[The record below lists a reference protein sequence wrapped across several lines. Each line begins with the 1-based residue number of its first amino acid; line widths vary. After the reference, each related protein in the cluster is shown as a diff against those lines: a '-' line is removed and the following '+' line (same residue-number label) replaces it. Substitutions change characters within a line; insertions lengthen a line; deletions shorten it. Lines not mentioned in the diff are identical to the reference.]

1 MTRPWRIRP
10 LSLLAGLTPLASP
23 AAMAQ
28 ADNHASKPITIVV
41 AYPLGGSTDLT
52 GRTVANE
59 PLQGLGVSERAGTV
73 LGHQGDAAEPVST
86 PYDDCVRVM
95 PSLRQLAA
103 GGWRDRGAL
112 CPPTCVVGDTSPFV
126 LATSSCFF
134 DRYGGGV
141 GGIHMSS

>member
-23 AAMAQ
+23 AAMAR

-52 GRTVANE
+52 GRTVANK
-59 PLQGLGVSERAGTV
+59 PLQGLGARAGTV
-73 LGHQGDAAEPVST
+73 LGHQGDVAEPVST
-86 PYDDCVRVM
+86 PYDSCVGLM

-103 GGWRDRGAL
+103 GV
-112 CPPTCVVGDTSPFV
+112 TVVRF
-126 LATSSCFF
+126 A
-134 DRYGGGV
+134 R
-141 GGIHMSS
+141 